1 MHLPYT
7 LHVLTTRDILTG
19 SHQDEVND
27 TKSIKTTGHVNGNE
41 LAELGLFFLPVKFI
55 SGKI

>member
-1 MHLPYT
+1 M
-7 LHVLTTRDILTG
+7 LTTHDILTG
-19 SHQDEVND
+19 SHQDELND